1 MLLAL
6 GACQSEGPDLGV
18 TVGDIEEE
26 FGMDLEA
33 NVDYQEREPA
43 VAAERLAIP
52 PHRRHVATR
61 RTALTPEAS
70 RSRPPS
76 CARGSR

>member
-43 VAAERLAIP
+43 VAAERLAITP
-52 PHRRHVATR
+52 
-61 RTALTPEAS
+61 RT
-70 RSRPPS
+70 
-76 CARGSR
+76 GGM